1 MATQRLV
8 ITGSDQGQFVLL
20 VEGDTITVGGN
31 RLGPL
36 TVLQHARV
44 TQVHC
49 VLDVEGEAITYRLD
63 EPGRPGQPQPV
74 RPGEVLKAGGSQ
86 LCLEAPAAIH
96 APLDDVGLLPV
107 DAAEAAVAA
116 AAAASQQPEAA
127 PEPKL
132 AKRLVVVDGAD
143 TGQTFP
149 LPERGTVTLGR
160 DRKHADFI
168 LHDLYVGRIH
178 CVLQIDGDKVEVSDE
193 SGHETL
199 LNGQKITKSAMN
211 VGDVVRIG
219 NSHIRLELAVVG
231 AEVAKVAGSQG
242 KDDEP
247 IELTVED
254 DGSAAGADYEVVGE
268 DDAGSEG
275 LSEQGR
281 LLKVWRDKLGQLTG
295 QSFGRYKLGEML
307 GRGRCGVVFRA
318 DDEKTEQPVAL
329 KVFSPQFPHGEREL
343 QRFAHVV
350 KGLLPLR
357 HANLVTLIGAGKTGA
372 YAWIA
377 REYVEGESLTEV
389 IERLA
394 ESKKFSEKRA
404 CRVAIG
410 VARALDFGRKHRLRH
425 GRITPANI
433 LLRTSDK
440 AVKLADLMLGSILEG
455 SRLWKAAQELR
466 TPAEIG
472 YLAPEQADQGAFV
485 DELSDLYGL
494 GAVVYALLTGR
505 PPFAGDDADAVLEQ
519 VRSAP
524 KVKRPSALNPDLS
537 PALEKVVLKLL
548 ARRQEDRYQTAAEL
562 LDAVEPIAE
571 ELGVEV

>member
-1 MATQRLV
+1 MATQRMV
-8 ITGSDQGQFVLL
+8 ITGSDAGQFVLL

-44 TQVHC
+44 AQVHC
-49 VLDVEGEAITYRLD
+49 VLDVEGEAITCRFD
-63 EPGRPGQPQPV
+63 EPGHPGTPRPLKA
-74 RPGEVLKAGGSQ
+74 GEVLKASGSQ
-86 LCLEAPAAIH
+86 LCLEPPPPTP

-107 DAAEAAVAA
+107 DSAIAA
-116 AAAASQQPEAA
+116 AQSAPPPEAA
-127 PEPKL
+127 PEPQL

-143 TGQTFP
+143 KGQVFP
-149 LPERGTVTLGR
+149 VPDRGIITIGR

-178 CVLQIDGDKVEVSDE
+178 CLIQIDGDKVEVAEE
-193 SGHETL
+193 SGHDTL
-199 LNGQKITKSAMN
+199 LNGQKISKQVMN
-211 VGDVVRIG
+211 VGDVVRVG

-231 AEVAKVAGSQG
+231 AEVAKVSGKAG

-254 DGSAAGADYEVVGE
+254 DGTAAGSDYEVVGE
-268 DDAGSEG
+268 DDAEAEAGMEG
-275 LSEQGR
+275 FSQPAR
-281 LLKVWRDKLGQLTG
+281 LLKVWRDKLAQLSGET
-295 QSFGRYKLGEML
+295 FGRYKLGELL

-318 DDEKTEQPVAL
+318 DDLKTNQPVAL
-329 KVFSPQFPHGEREL
+329 KVFSPQFPHAEKEL

-377 REYVEGESLTEV
+377 REYIEGESLSEV
-389 IERLA
+389 IERLT

-425 GRITPANI
+425 GRISPANI

-440 AVKLADLMLGSILEG
+440 AIKLADIMLGSILEG
-455 SRLWKAAQELR
+455 SMLWKAAQEFR
-466 TPAEIG
+466 TPADAG
-472 YLAPEQADQGAFV
+472 YLAPEQADKGTFV

-505 PPFAGDDADAVLEQ
+505 PPFIGDSTEVVLEA
-519 VRSAP
+519 VRTAN
-524 KVKRPSALNPDLS
+524 KVKRPSATNPDVS
-537 PALEKVVLKLL
+537 DAMEKVVLKLL

-562 LDAVEPIAE
+562 LEDVEPIAE